1 MKLAHKTKANRY
13 IVEAAERVYNSGITI
28 DWDSAF
34 STVSI
39 DHPDEESIFMQGD
52 DADQFIGEI
61 ETLCKRFPSLDE
73 YTAALSLAEPY
84 AECIWG

>member
-13 IVEAAERVYNSGITI
+13 IVESAERVQNSGITV
-28 DWDSAF
+28 DWDSSF

-39 DHPDEESIFMQGD
+39 ECDGEDSIFMQGD
-52 DADQFIGEI
+52 NADQFIAEI
-61 ETLCKRFPSLDE
+61 EALCRRFPSLDE
-73 YTAALSLAEPY
+73 YTAALAIAESY